1 MPGPIIRHDLPPVAT
16 FTVAPHRYTWN
27 REVPEPTSL
36 TEARKA
42 APYQAGDVVYVV
54 HGDSF
59 RRAYVHQ
66 VIGTF
71 DRYGDRREAYWV
83 LGENKDGTF
92 SKRAHKVY
100 PGQVQ
105 RGYQRAGLAP
115 DLDEV
120 DA

>member
-1 MPGPIIRHDLPPVAT
+1 MPGPIVHHNLKPVAEYQ
-16 FTVAPHRYTWN
+16 VAPHRYTWD
-27 REVPEPTSL
+27 REVPEPASL

-54 HGDSF
+54 YGDGF

-66 VIGTF
+66 VFAGF
-71 DRYGDRREAYWV
+71 DSFGDRREIYWV
-83 LGENKDGTF
+83 LGENKNGTF
-92 SKRAHKVY
+92 SKRAHKAY

-115 DLDEV
+115 DIPV
-120 DA
+120 DF